1 MALKALDL
9 WALASVLV
17 VARRSL
23 PLVVQVLLR
32 QVRPGLL
39 AAAFQGAMALRSFAR
54 RHSHRLLVRVALSQM
69 GNRMH
74 LPKLRLLLSLCC
86 VFRMTFERTRKI
98 CLAH

>member
-9 WALASVLV
+9 WAHASVL

-23 PLVVQVLLR
+23 PLLVQLLLR
-32 QVRPGLL
+32 RVRPCLL
-39 AAAFQGAMALRSFAR
+39 AATLQNAKALRPFAR

-74 LPKLRLLLSLCC
+74 LPNFRLLLSLCC
-86 VFRMTFERTRKI
+86 IFSWTFERAWKI
-98 CLAH
+98 GLAH